1 VRQNKYVSL
10 TNEEIYEAISKK
22 LPKLDN
28 ETPSTVLGA
37 GSDDLEA
44 GRNYLEALVEDGW
57 MLPTWLKNT
66 EEETQLPKKP
76 P

>member
-1 VRQNKYVSL
+1 MSL

-57 MLPTWLKNT
+57 MLPTWPKTVSYTHLT
-66 EEETQLPKKP
+66 LPTTP
-76 P
+76 YV